1 LAFPAV
7 KHTTTLWFTT
17 FWISDLRSLLLYV
30 PYVILMLLC
39 VRCVILILDFI
50 DFVWNFRLAVNKKGA
65 PAKAR
70 KPAGK
75 GKAAKDP
82 NKPKRPPSAFFV
94 FM

>member
-1 LAFPAV
+1 MHENIIVDDFL
-7 KHTTTLWFTT
+7 
-17 FWISDLRSLLLYV
+17 DLRSEISVMY
-30 PYVILMLLC
+30 C
-39 VRCVILILDFI
+39 VHIRFGPSVILILDSI
-50 DFVWNFRLAVNKKGA
+50 DFTSNFRLAVNKKGA
-65 PAKAR
+65 ATKAR

>member
-1 LAFPAV
+1 
-7 KHTTTLWFTT
+7 
-17 FWISDLRSLLLYV
+17 
-30 PYVILMLLC
+30 
-39 VRCVILILDFI
+39 LILDSI
-50 DFVWNFRLAVNKKGA
+50 DFALNFRLAVNKKGA
-65 PAKAR
+65 ATKSR